1 MYPFCCCLFSDSAGP
16 IVVHCDNGVDNCGMF
31 AALCNI
37 LEKLQID
44 QHVDV
49 AFAVKRLR
57 QVRRNSIRTYNDYR
71 MLHQAVATF
80 ILKDQNEYY
89 NTA

>member
-1 MYPFCCCLFSDSAGP
+1 MCCFLFSDSAGP
-16 IVVHCDNGVDNCGMF
+16 IVIHCDNGVDNCGMF
-31 AALCNI
+31 VALCNI

-80 ILKDQNEYY
+80 IVEDQDEYY
-89 NTA
+89 NTI